1 MNQAMMM
8 KLRKMQKQLQE
19 AQEKLQNSTFIGKSG
34 GVCEVEVKGTRE
46 ILKINILPE
55 AFESKEDIPLIEDAI
70 VSAINDAFK
79 QIDAETEKIMGPYA
93 SMLGGVSF

>member
-79 QIDAETEKIMGPYA
+79 KVDSETDKKMGKFGNIPG
-93 SMLGGVSF
+93 LF

>member
-8 KLRKMQKQLQE
+8 KIRKMQKQLQE

-34 GVCEVEVKGTRE
+34 GICSVEVKGSRE
-46 ILKINILPE
+46 VVKVTIDQD
-55 AFESKEDIPLIEDAI
+55 AFEGKEDIPMIEDAI

-93 SMLGGVSF
+93 SMLGGVGF

>member
-8 KLRKMQKQLQE
+8 KLKKIQKQIQE
-19 AQEKLQNSTFIGKSG
+19 AQEKLNNSVFVGKAG

-46 ILKINILPE
+46 VLKVNILAD
-55 AFESKEDIPLIEDAI
+55 AFESKEDIPMIEDAI

-79 QIDAETEKIMGPYA
+79 QIEAETEKLMGPYA
-93 SMLGGVSF
+93 SMLGGVGF